1 MNDQK
6 FNFPVDST
14 YFTKIDKT
22 ESNMMDNCDENTR
35 IERESKD
42 VCCEKTNFT
51 DFWNICCTNDE
62 NPKITIESLKQA
74 VEKIQKYFTY
84 TLPYSGYFSR
94 ETVYFEPVKIP
105 FLISEKT
112 LNEINK

>member
-1 MNDQK
+1 
-6 FNFPVDST
+6 
-14 YFTKIDKT
+14 
-22 ESNMMDNCDENTR
+22 MMDNCDENTR
-35 IERESKD
+35 IDRESKD
-42 VCCEKTNFT
+42 VRCEKTNLT
-51 DFWNICCTNDE
+51 NFWNICCTNDE

-74 VEKIQKYFTY
+74 VVEAEKTKKYFTY

-112 LNEINK
+112 LDEINK